1 LPKQLIPVSIVV
13 FAASTVQ
20 AGNKCSA
27 QSCTYCV
34 AGIKFAAL
42 QTKNMK
48 ELIEKL
54 VNEAGLSEKQAWQAI
69 TIVKDFAKSKFPM
82 FGSAIEKAFAKHA
95 KKEDEDF
102 LD

>member
-1 LPKQLIPVSIVV
+1 LIISSLRNKPNPVCFVV
-13 FAASTVQ
+13 KEADFFKVLFSLFNFSGT
-20 AGNKCSA
+20 
-27 QSCTYCV
+27 
-34 AGIKFAAL
+34 KFAAL
-42 QTKNMK
+42 QKKFML

-54 VNEAGLSEKQAWQAI
+54 KNEAGLTDKQAWQAI

-82 FGSAIEKAFAKHA
+82 FGGAIEKAFTKHA

>member
-1 LPKQLIPVSIVV
+1 MQ
-13 FAASTVQ
+13 
-20 AGNKCSA
+20 
-27 QSCTYCV
+27 
-34 AGIKFAAL
+34 
-42 QTKNMK
+42 

-54 VNEAGLSEKQAWQAI
+54 KAEAGLSDKQAWQAI

-82 FGSAIEKAFAKHA
+82 FGGAIEKAFTKHS

>member
-1 LPKQLIPVSIVV
+1 MPQL
-13 FAASTVQ
+13 
-20 AGNKCSA
+20 
-27 QSCTYCV
+27 
-34 AGIKFAAL
+34 
-42 QTKNMK
+42 KNFMQ

-54 VNEAGLSEKQAWQAI
+54 KTEAGLTDKQAWQAI

-82 FGSAIEKAFAKHA
+82 FGGAIEKAFTKHA

>member
-1 LPKQLIPVSIVV
+1 MQ
-13 FAASTVQ
+13 
-20 AGNKCSA
+20 
-27 QSCTYCV
+27 
-34 AGIKFAAL
+34 
-42 QTKNMK
+42 

-54 VNEAGLSEKQAWQAI
+54 KSEAGLTDKQAWQAI

-82 FGSAIEKAFAKHA
+82 FGGAIEKAFTKHA